1 MVRDTGVSVPG
12 IATPL
17 RITISIGVTIGQ
29 NAPGLPAPTVEGL
42 LEEADRALYLAK
54 AQGRNQAS
62 FCARSAA

>member
-1 MVRDTGVSVPG
+1 MPCGRWVLHLKLESK
-12 IATPL
+12 
-17 RITISIGVTIGQ
+17 
-29 NAPGLPAPTVEGL
+29 L